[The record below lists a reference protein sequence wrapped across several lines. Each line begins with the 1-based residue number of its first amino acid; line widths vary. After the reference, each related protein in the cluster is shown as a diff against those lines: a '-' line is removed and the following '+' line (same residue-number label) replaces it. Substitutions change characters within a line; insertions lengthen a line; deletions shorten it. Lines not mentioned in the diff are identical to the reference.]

1 MLLQQAGPD
10 GRHLLR
16 VSSQTVVAFMMTMA
30 SALAYMHR
38 AEAKAVAI
46 VCRTDTRTDKGTIPA
61 DGQMPQT
68 IGRLLER
75 NPGWYLFRA
84 ECEHL
89 RIRPPLR
96 TVKGLRSGGQMRAD
110 NPPLSRGPRTLAAAT
125 GGERRV
131 HILPLVGALVHVV
144 LDVDTDGVRE
154 LLRRPRAGR
163 SRRRICRRIVRSQEG
178 LGRLLGQI
186 RLIGPVQTGLW
197 RAVAGRGPDE
207 RAEDRLGD

>member
-1 MLLQQAGPD
+1 
-10 GRHLLR
+10 
-16 VSSQTVVAFMMTMA
+16 MA
-30 SALAYMHR
+30 SALAYVHR
-38 AEAKAVAI
+38 AEAEAVAI

-110 NPPLSRGPRTLAAAT
+110 NPPLLRGPRTLAAAT

-131 HILPLVGALVHVV
+131 HILPLVHVV

-163 SRRRICRRIVRSQEG
+163 SRRRICSGSSGARKGRDGCSGKSDSLAQFRRGSGGPSLDEAPERKDGVIGQAQQSPERLACGRSLAG
-178 LGRLLGQI
+178 
-186 RLIGPVQTGLW
+186 
-197 RAVAGRGPDE
+197 AGRRGSTALIAQKW
-207 RAEDRLGD
+207 R